1 MSSNVNSFVDSV
13 RPFVDSVLETL
24 RNPSVTNQPPTAEE
38 QRRNDR
44 NTIVVIVVAILLG
57 WMIANGARN
66 AVNEYEFEGEVPSV
80 VVPEGW
86 ITTESEGEVLFSAID
101 PASLSI
107 FDSRVEV
114 YARPLKAGEDL
125 SMLNVS
131 WPLQRSQELERFRT
145 LSSQVV
151 TGPNREDALLIT
163 YAYVADP
170 TRESGT
176 LGLPVVVRGQDL
188 VFIAGDEGAQE
199 VVVVSTAADAAEW
212 ESAEVAFQK
221 LFDHLGVREQ

>member
-86 ITTESEGEVLFSAID
+86 ITIESEAEVLFSAID

-114 YARPLKAGEDL
+114 YARPLKASEDL

-145 LSSQVV
+145 LSSQLV

>member
-1 MSSNVNSFVDSV
+1 MSSSVNSFVDSV

-86 ITTESEGEVLFSAID
+86 ITIESEAEVLFSAID

-114 YARPLKAGEDL
+114 YARPLKASEDL

-145 LSSQVV
+145 LSSQLV

>member
-1 MSSNVNSFVDSV
+1 MSSSVNSFVDSV

-44 NTIVVIVVAILLG
+44 NTIVVIVVAVLLG

-66 AVNEYEFEGEVPSV
+66 AVNEYDFEGEVPSV

-86 ITTESEGEVLFSAID
+86 ITTESADEMIFSAID

-107 FDSRVEV
+107 FDSRIEV

-131 WPLQRSQELERFRT
+131 WPLQRSQTLERFRT
-145 LSSQVV
+145 LSSRVV

-188 VFIAGDEGAQE
+188 IFIAGDEGAQE
-199 VVVVSTAADAAEW
+199 LVVVSTAADAAEW
-212 ESAEVAFQK
+212 ENAEGAFLT